1 MKAIYKYLQTVG
13 LVICTCLMLSACDD
27 FLDTKPYDFVAPET
41 FYTNESGVKW
51 LLLVYIIRLF
61 MRKFMGIFIRV

>member
-41 FYTNESGVKW
+41 FYTNESECK
-51 LLLVYIIRLF
+51 
-61 MRKFMGIFIRV
+61 MARVHDDGADAVCVM